1 MCLNYYLDFLRED
14 RAMNLYISKII
25 QGSSAIVFLLAE
37 EMKHVAT
44 TAQSRSLPAF
54 CEMVLGSL
62 FTMSLSIWLSPVKHD
77 HRHELM

>member
-1 MCLNYYLDFLRED
+1 MD
-14 RAMNLYISKII
+14 LYISKII